1 MNENTDTEA
10 LMARAEQAETYDEAL
25 GLVSE
30 AIAAQ
35 LLEAMRAAR
44 VPKAEKAVEALR
56 AAGLD
61 ALLVE
66 AWANGKITYKMVD
79 RHLNRLRK
87 WITTRDRAEVAKQG
101 ILAFDGAA
109 QRLALIS
116 GRNGPFAY
124 PLRNNH
130 ARDSLITFARALHR

>member
-1 MNENTDTEA
+1 MNDETNTEA
-10 LMARAEQAETYDEAL
+10 LMVKAEKAETHDEAL

-66 AWANGKITYKMVD
+66 AWAKGKISYKMVD
-79 RHLNRLRK
+79 AHLNRLRK
-87 WITTRDRAEVAKQG
+87 WITSRDRAEVVKQA

-116 GRNGPFAY
+116 GRSGPFSY